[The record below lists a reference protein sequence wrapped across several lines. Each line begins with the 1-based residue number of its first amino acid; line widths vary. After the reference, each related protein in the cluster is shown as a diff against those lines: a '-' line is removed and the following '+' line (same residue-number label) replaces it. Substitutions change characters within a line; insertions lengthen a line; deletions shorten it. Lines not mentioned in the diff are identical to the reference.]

1 MNPHSGN
8 KEIHYNEM
16 AHTSQHYENMKYLM
30 RSKIFMFC
38 IEDRQLQCVD
48 DTSDGIDDA
57 AGQEPAEPCA
67 GQVVEDRNEGQ
78 NTEPSH
84 SDVDYGGEP
93 FRAVNPAA
101 LKDHSDDSNSPY
113 KCTEDI
119 AGAAVK
125 DD

>member
-57 AGQEPAEPCA
+57 AGQEPADPA
-67 GQVVEDRNEGQ
+67 RGRLWKIGTKARTQ
-78 NTEPSH
+78 SH
-84 SDVDYGGEP
+84 P
-93 FRAVNPAA
+93 IPM
-101 LKDHSDDSNSPY
+101 
-113 KCTEDI
+113 
-119 AGAAVK
+119 
-125 DD
+125 

>member
-48 DTSDGIDDA
+48 DTSDGIDDD

>member
-30 RSKIFMFC
+30 RSEILMLC

-57 AGQEPAEPCA
+57 AGQKPAEPCT
-67 GQVVEDRNEGQ
+67 GQVVEDRDEGQ

-93 FRAVNPAA
+93 FRAVDPECFHE
-101 LKDHSDDSNSPY
+101 HSCRCNAPHCCKEGISGSA
-113 KCTEDI
+113 T
-119 AGAAVK
+119 
-125 DD
+125 

>member
-1 MNPHSGN
+1 
-8 KEIHYNEM
+8 M

-38 IEDRQLQCVD
+38 IEDRQLQRID

-57 AGQEPAEPCA
+57 AGQKPAEPCA
-67 GQVVEDRNEGQ
+67 RQVVEDRDEGQ

-84 SDVDYGGEP
+84 SDIDHRREP
-93 FRAVNPAA
+93 FRAVDPAA
-101 LKDHSDDSNSPY
+101 LKDHSDDGNSPY
-113 KCTEDI
+113 TWTEDI

-125 DD
+125 DN

>member
-1 MNPHSGN
+1 
-8 KEIHYNEM
+8 
-16 AHTSQHYENMKYLM
+16 
-30 RSKIFMFC
+30 MFC

>member
-93 FRAVNPAA
+93 FRAVKP
-101 LKDHSDDSNSPY
+101 LRIIPM
-113 KCTEDI
+113 I
-119 AGAAVK
+119 ATVHTSAQRI
-125 DD
+125 

>member
-1 MNPHSGN
+1 
-8 KEIHYNEM
+8 M

-30 RSKIFMFC
+30 RFKIFMFC

>member
-57 AGQEPAEPCA
+57 TGQEPAEPCA

>member
-1 MNPHSGN
+1 MAEAAAHDKQVENFVTA
-8 KEIHYNEM
+8 EIRM
-16 AHTSQHYENMKYLM
+16 G
-30 RSKIFMFC
+30 R
-38 IEDRQLQCVD
+38 IEKWKLQSVNDAADR
-48 DTSDGIDDA
+48 IDDA